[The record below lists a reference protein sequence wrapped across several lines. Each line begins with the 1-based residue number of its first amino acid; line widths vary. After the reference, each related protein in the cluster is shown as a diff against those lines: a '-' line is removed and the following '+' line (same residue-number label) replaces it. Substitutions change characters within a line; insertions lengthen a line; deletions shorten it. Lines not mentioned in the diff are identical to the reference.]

1 MDKIKG
7 ECNIG
12 KVGILINRYYLCG
25 MDWKT
30 VNYSLEEAKSRRLI
44 AKKARLDECR
54 PLPASIPQ
62 RLNEEISLEWTYN
75 SNAIEGNT
83 LSLNETRVVLQQGI
97 TIGGKTLREHFETIN
112 HQKAID
118 WLTDR
123 VNQKQSL
130 TVKDILH
137 LHFLIMSGIADDF
150 AGVIRT
156 GRVRIT
162 GANFI
167 PPNPLKVPE
176 LLDELIE
183 WVIQNPQKLGIV
195 ELISVFHHRFVWIH
209 PFFDGN
215 GRTARLVM
223 NLLLMQWGFPP
234 VIILKVDR
242 MKYYR
247 ALNEANSYQ
256 YSKLFLLIFQGLE
269 QSLDRYLNAIAP
281 TDAYDVLPLSDI
293 AKEPDIPYGQEYLS
307 LLARRGELEAFKS
320 GRVWYTTKGAV
331 LHYMSKK

>member
-1 MDKIKG
+1 
-7 ECNIG
+7 
-12 KVGILINRYYLCG
+12 
-25 MDWKT
+25 MDWKL
-30 VNYSLEEAKSRRLI
+30 VSCVLDEAKAQRLVV
-44 AKKARLDECR
+44 KKAALDKCR
-54 PLPASIPQ
+54 PIPTSVLQ

-97 TIGGKTLREHFETIN
+97 TIGGKTLREHFETLN

-123 VNQKQSL
+123 VSQKHQLS
-130 TVKDILH
+130 VKDILH
-137 LHFLIMSGIADDF
+137 LHFLVMSGIESEF

-183 WVIQNPQKLGIV
+183 WVLQNPQNLGIV

-223 NLLLMQWGFPP
+223 NLLLMQQGYPP
-234 VIILKVDR
+234 LIILKVDR
-242 MKYYR
+242 LKYYR
-247 ALNEANSYQ
+247 ALNEANLLKYD
-256 YSKLFLLIFQGLE
+256 KLCLLFFQGIE
-269 QSLDRYLNAIAP
+269 QSLDRYLNAIQP
-281 TDAYDVLPLSDI
+281 TDAYDLLPLSDL
-293 AKEPDIPYGQEYLS
+293 AKEPEIPYGQEYLS

-320 GRVWYTTKGAV
+320 GRVWFSTKGAV
-331 LHYMSKK
+331 LNYITKK

>member
-1 MDKIKG
+1 
-7 ECNIG
+7 
-12 KVGILINRYYLCG
+12 
-25 MDWKT
+25 MDWKDVT
-30 VNYSLEEAKSRRLI
+30 FTLDEAKTRRVM
-44 AKKARLDECR
+44 AKKQRLDGFR
-54 PLPASIPQ
+54 PLSKSILN
-62 RLNEEISLEWTYN
+62 RLQEDISVEWTYN

-97 TIGGKTLREHFETIN
+97 TIGGKTLREHFETLN

-123 VNQKQSL
+123 VGQKQPL
-130 TVKDILH
+130 RVKDILH
-137 LHFLIMSGIADDF
+137 LHFLVMSGIADDY
-150 AGVIRT
+150 AGVIRA

-256 YSKLFLLIFQGLE
+256 YQKLFLLIFQGLE
-269 QSLDRYLNAIAP
+269 QSLDRYLNAIEP
-281 TDAYDVLPLSDI
+281 TDGYDVVPLSDI
-293 AKEPDIPYGQEYLS
+293 AKEPEIPYGQEYLS

-320 GRVWYTTKGAV
+320 GRVWYATKGAV
-331 LHYMSKK
+331 LYYMSQK